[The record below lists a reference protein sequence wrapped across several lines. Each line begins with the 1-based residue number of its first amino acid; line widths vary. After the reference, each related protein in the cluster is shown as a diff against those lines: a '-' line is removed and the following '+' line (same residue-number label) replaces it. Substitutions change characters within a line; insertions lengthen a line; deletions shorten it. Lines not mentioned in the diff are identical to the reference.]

1 MEIFESEFGDM
12 SPQELAAPVNTVV
25 VSFEE
30 IDWVERHDCTEASIM
45 MASSREVQNL

>member
-1 MEIFESEFGDM
+1 MEVFEAEFGDM

-30 IDWVERHDCTEASIM
+30 IDCV
-45 MASSREVQNL
+45 